1 MNLVRRK
8 VDLRE
13 FDPKSCGRRLSIL
26 RRKLKLKQKDI
37 AELTGRTT
45 SAVGYWE
52 TGKSI
57 IPTEVVAKLVEV
69 YGVSPL
75 WLLFGEGPMFLGDIL
90 SATEKKEELTDQ
102 EVLKVIKKLDLES
115 VIDDLIKGS
124 EYYARVGI
132 RLREILEKIKAEE
145 D

>member
-1 MNLVRRK
+1 MG
-8 VDLRE
+8 E
-13 FDPKSCGRRLSIL
+13 FSQKALGRRIAYL
-26 RRKLKLKQKDI
+26 RRKLGLKQKDLAAI
-37 AELTGRTT
+37 LGRTT
-45 SAVGYWE
+45 AAVASWE
-52 TGKSI
+52 VGKNLV
-57 IPTEVVAKLVEV
+57 PTDIVAKLVKEYKV
-69 YGVSPL
+69 NPL
-75 WLLFGEGPMFLGDIL
+75 WLFFGEGPMFLGDIL

-145 D
+145 DLGGRYG